1 MGLSERQE
9 LHDRPRNWSSHPEMG
24 RGLPEVTRIASPVAT
39 SPSSRK
45 RRRRSREGRAVVQ
58 GHTAI

>member
-9 LHDRPRNWSSHPEMG
+9 LYDCPRNWSSHPERA
-24 RGLPEVTRIASPVAT
+24 RGLPEVTRITSSVAT

-45 RRRRSREGRAVVQ
+45 RRRRSREGQAVVQ